1 MSRAFVKESD
11 GPEVAPRMEPAL
23 PPGTPNHVTPWGARA
38 LRAELE
44 QLREEARELA
54 SATDGLSVARLAQ
67 VRADVRY
74 LEGRVATFVETAP
87 PERPD
92 RVGFGTRVRVEGE
105 QGERVVEIVGVDEV
119 DPGAGR
125 ISWLS
130 PLARSLLG
138 ASVGDEVELRT
149 PAGEQRLEVL
159 SIERAG

>member
-38 LRAELE
+38 IRAELE
-44 QLREEARELA
+44 RLRAEARELGA
-54 SATDGLSVARLAQ
+54 ATDGLSAARLAQ

-74 LEGRVATFVETAP
+74 LEARVATFVETAP
-87 PERPD
+87 PDRPE
-92 RVGFGTRVRVEGE
+92 RVGFGTRVRIDGE
-105 QGERVVEIVGVDEV
+105 QGPRVVEIVGVDEV
-119 DPGAGR
+119 DPASGR

-130 PLARSLLG
+130 PLARALIG
-138 ASVGDEVELRT
+138 ASVGDDVVLRT
-149 PAGEQRLEVL
+149 PAGEQHLEVI